1 MSRYLEAVSIKVV
14 RESRI
19 ESVTVHA
26 RGAVVKR
33 RAALG
38 ELPEGACDVVLDGVT
53 SLAETGTLRASIDG
67 AREVLGVRA
76 ELVVPDKP
84 GDDGSLRAK
93 LAEVR
98 RAREDLVAARSHAEW
113 RRELLASVQPD
124 PDLVRRKAGI
134 DPAERVADALAVVK
148 LATEEAASLD
158 ASIAELSRAIE
169 KNDRESDALRVKLAQ
184 ASAAESNRD
193 APPELRIVVQLGPA
207 QEGDAP
213 EQLEVEYTVAAARW
227 WPAYRA
233 RFTDGATHLSLT
245 LSALVAQATGEDWS
259 DVRLLLSTGDLLR
272 DARLPELPSLRLG
285 RAQKPR
291 QRGYR
296 PPPEG
301 LDAMFEGFDRFV
313 AEVKVTTMTITTA
326 SVTLAAARGPAP
338 WQGADE
344 TVAAYDGGGPP
355 PSLAHDDDLDEPTE
369 VAAIQDLAKK
379 KRDAPAMPMPQAP
392 GFGGGGMAGMPMPV
406 SGAVPM
412 GAPAPMQESAGRMP
426 ARKRMAQEIHAPRGG
441 GFFSRPSVTP
451 SMVLEEEQ
459 EEDATLGG
467 LTGVLDALPIEPADA
482 WLDFDTLRIEP
493 SAPHARRGRLTRE
506 PGPSAAAAARA
517 AQQIDK
523 LEPPAGTTDPRA
535 SRGLF
540 DMVYS
545 TAGTADVPSTGRPH
559 RVPVITAD
567 APAKPRFVTVPR
579 EAQEVYR
586 RADATNPFGVPLLT
600 GPVEVLIDGALAALT
615 RLSYTDRGGVISIGL
630 GVEERVRVARTSR
643 IEEGT
648 AGLLGGSTTV
658 DHTVTTELSSSIGRK
673 ISVEVLDRLPV
684 SDDKDIEIKLLSS
697 QPKASP
703 YSQADLGQP
712 LRKGLR
718 WEVEVPAGGK
728 AKIEHNYRITL
739 PSKMEIAGGNR
750 RE

>member
-1 MSRYLEAVSIKVV
+1 MARRGRDSRRLRRRRST
-14 RESRI
+14 
-19 ESVTVHA
+19 SVP
-26 RGAVVKR
+26 RPRRRSR
-33 RAALG
+33 RADRG
-38 ELPEGACDVVLDGVT
+38 RRDPG
-53 SLAETGTLRASIDG
+53 S
-67 AREVLGVRA
+67 RE
-76 ELVVPDKP
+76 
-84 GDDGSLRAK
+84 
-93 LAEVR
+93 
-98 RAREDLVAARSHAEW
+98 
-113 RRELLASVQPD
+113 
-124 PDLVRRKAGI
+124 
-134 DPAERVADALAVVK
+134 
-148 LATEEAASLD
+148 EEA
-158 ASIAELSRAIE
+158 R
-169 KNDRESDALRVKLAQ
+169 R
-184 ASAAESNRD
+184 
-193 APPELRIVVQLGPA
+193 
-207 QEGDAP
+207 
-213 EQLEVEYTVAAARW
+213 
-227 WPAYRA
+227 
-233 RFTDGATHLSLT
+233 
-245 LSALVAQATGEDWS
+245 
-259 DVRLLLSTGDLLR
+259 
-272 DARLPELPSLRLG
+272 
-285 RAQKPR
+285 
-291 QRGYR
+291 
-296 PPPEG
+296 
-301 LDAMFEGFDRFV
+301 
-313 AEVKVTTMTITTA
+313 
-326 SVTLAAARGPAP
+326 
-338 WQGADE
+338 
-344 TVAAYDGGGPP
+344 
-355 PSLAHDDDLDEPTE
+355 
-369 VAAIQDLAKK
+369 
-379 KRDAPAMPMPQAP
+379 PAMPMPQAP
-392 GFGGGGMAGMPMPV
+392 ASAAAEWQGCQCL
-406 SGAVPM
+406 S
-412 GAPAPMQESAGRMP
+412 PAPSRWAHRRRCRSPPVGCPP
-426 ARKRMAQEIHAPRGG
+426 ARGWRKRSTLRAEEAS
-441 GFFSRPSVTP
+441 SRPSVTP

-506 PGPSAAAAARA
+506 PGPSAAAARA

-523 LEPPAGTTDPRA
+523 LEPPPARPIRA

-559 RVPVITAD
+559 RVPVVTAD

-630 GVEERVRVARTSR
+630 GVEERVRVARSSR

-697 QPKASP
+697 HPKASA